1 MPRTVQSP
9 SPKSAPPPRS
19 RSRVRPKENGGARVL
34 TRAEAMAMT
43 EPPAPG
49 NPSAHDLLREAFR
62 PLREYN
68 EWLVK
73 NGRETLEFDQSLLNK
88 KARQ

>member
-1 MPRTVQSP
+1 
-9 SPKSAPPPRS
+9 
-19 RSRVRPKENGGARVL
+19 
-34 TRAEAMAMT
+34 MT